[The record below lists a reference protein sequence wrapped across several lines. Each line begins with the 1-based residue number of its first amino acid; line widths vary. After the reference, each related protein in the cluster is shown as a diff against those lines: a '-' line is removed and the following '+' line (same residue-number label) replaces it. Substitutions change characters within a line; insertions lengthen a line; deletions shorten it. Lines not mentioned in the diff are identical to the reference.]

1 MKRFT
6 FAVLLI
12 IIAAASTASGQA
24 TKSWMCK
31 DGTIV
36 SGSSDQ
42 CATRGGASSELVAQK
57 TTNAAPYSVAVR
69 CKDGTTEFASGDDTC
84 EGHKGIAF
92 SFPAS
97 GMSDSVRAA
106 ALKTDSLRQL
116 ARCNAK
122 IAKGEAKAGSCGA
135 RRP

>member
-6 FAVLLI
+6 FAVLLVV
-12 IIAAASTASGQA
+12 IASSTVAGQA
-24 TKSWMCK
+24 TKSWVCK

-36 SGSSDQ
+36 SGSSDK
-42 CATRGGASSELVAQK
+42 CETHGGASSEVAAQK
-57 TTNAAPYSVAVR
+57 PTNAAPRSVAAR
-69 CKDGTTEFASGDDTC
+69 CKDGTTEFSSGTSTC
-84 EGHKGIAF
+84 EGHNGIAF

-116 ARCNAK
+116 ARCKAK
-122 IAKGEAKAGSCGA
+122 IANGATKADSCGA
-135 RRP
+135 GQP